1 MTTQPRELPY
11 ALLGSSGLRVSALC
25 LGTMTFGEEWGW
37 GADKATSRAIFTRFV
52 EHGCNFIDTANNYT
66 KGTSESWLGEFIRG
80 NRDRFVIGTKYSLS
94 TRADDPN
101 AGGNHRKNLVRSLE
115 ASLRRLRTDYVD
127 LYWLHV
133 WDSLTPVDE
142 VLRALDDVVR
152 AGKVLYVGISDV
164 PAWIVSYAN
173 GVAEF
178 RGWSSFIGLRPNTTS
193 CAVMYTRARGT
204 SPTRKHELTRQRVCG
219 TQGGALS
226 LRRGASRWP
235 ARTRSI

>member
-1 MTTQPRELPY
+1 
-11 ALLGSSGLRVSALC
+11 
-25 LGTMTFGEEWGW
+25 MTFGEEWGW

-52 EHGCNFIDTANNYT
+52 EHGGNFIDTANNYT

-152 AGKVLYVGISDV
+152 AGKCCT
-164 PAWIVSYAN
+164 W
-173 GVAEF
+173 EF
-178 RGWSSFIGLRPNTTS
+178 PMSLPGSSRTPTESRNSAAGRRSSASGRIQP
-193 CAVMYTRARGT
+193 RA
-204 SPTRKHELTRQRVCG
+204 P
-219 TQGGALS
+219 
-226 LRRGASRWP
+226 
-235 ARTRSI
+235 